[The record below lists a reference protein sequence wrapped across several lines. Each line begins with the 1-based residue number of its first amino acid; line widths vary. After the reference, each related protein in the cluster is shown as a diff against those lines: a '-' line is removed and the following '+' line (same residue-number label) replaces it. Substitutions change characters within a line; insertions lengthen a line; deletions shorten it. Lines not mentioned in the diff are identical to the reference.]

1 MSTPQPP
8 RQPTPESG
16 AGFSAQPPF
25 QGQPP
30 QPAQGQHSQP
40 QYGQPQYSQ
49 PQYVQQPDGTYAQAG
64 YGAAQLPVQQPP
76 QPPTKPRRPW
86 ILWVIL
92 AAVLVVVLVV
102 VGGFFAVRALLGA
115 TSVAPPVDEVP
126 TAAEDTPE
134 YIETA
139 AYIDGLIEKYYSENP
154 DEQAEFFP
162 NGRAGYDSTYMNDFM
177 ISLVETQVELED
189 LADLEVFESSGVFVS
204 DVADLV
210 LSVRTKAEGLERTF
224 LAQESFGS
232 KRLTLED
239 GTEYSSDGEYYP
251 EGTPAYNAEREAF
264 AQNFVGQPDANGSYA
279 AAGEELAAGLG
290 VTLNHNFR
298 EILDYC
304 GSSDGSTETDTS
316 TGAAYCDKSP
326 GVVYINHDSVSY
338 ESDVH
343 SPYYIQMIKHE
354 FGHARIAGVCATTRP
369 EIASTAGINSET
381 LTNAFTVLY
390 LGGDAALLQQV
401 AVDRPEY
408 LITEEANQL
417 ARGIHDNS
425 ACQ

>member
-1 MSTPQPP
+1 MSSP
-8 RQPTPESG
+8 
-16 AGFSAQPPF
+16 
-25 QGQPP
+25 
-30 QPAQGQHSQP
+30 
-40 QYGQPQYSQ
+40 
-49 PQYVQQPDGTYAQAG
+49 
-64 YGAAQLPVQQPP
+64 QPP
-76 QPPTKPRRPW
+76 QPPVQPQAQPQAQPRRLW
-86 ILWVIL
+86 ILWVVL
-92 AAVLVVVLVV
+92 AAVLAVVLVV
-102 VGGFFAVRALLGA
+102 VGGFFAARALLGA
-115 TSVAPPVDEVP
+115 TSAAPPVEEVP

-134 YIETA
+134 YKEAA
-139 AYIDGLIEKYYSENP
+139 AYIDGLIETYHSENP
-154 DEQAEFFP
+154 EEQAEFFP
-162 NGRAGYDSTYMNDFM
+162 GGAAGYDSTYMNDFM

-189 LADLEVFESSGVFVS
+189 LADLEGFEARGDIAS

-210 LSVRTKAEGLERTF
+210 LSLRTKAEDLERMF

-239 GTEYSSDGEYYP
+239 GTQYSSDGEYYP

-264 AQNFVGQPDANGSYA
+264 AQGFVGQPDANGSYA

-290 VTLNHNFR
+290 VTLNHNFG

-304 GSSDGSTETDTS
+304 GRSDGSTETDTS
-316 TGAAYCDKSP
+316 TGAAYCDQSP

-338 ESDVH
+338 EADVH

-369 EIASTAGINSET
+369 QVASVAGMNHET

-390 LGGDAALLQQV
+390 LGGDADLLQQV

-417 ARGIHDNS
+417 AQGIHDS
-425 ACQ
+425 STCQ